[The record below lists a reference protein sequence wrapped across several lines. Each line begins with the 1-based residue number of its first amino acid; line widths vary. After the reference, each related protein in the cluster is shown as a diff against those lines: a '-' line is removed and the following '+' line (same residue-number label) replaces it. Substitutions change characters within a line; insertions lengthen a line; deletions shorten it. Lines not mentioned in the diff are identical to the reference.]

1 MDQVPVPRRWAYVLK
16 RVTPSAL
23 REAASA
29 TDRCARTVR
38 CFDRAGS
45 RSLSGMVKEAYVTVG
60 QEPRTSRAWSDHP
73 TTMDGRSW
81 VTTLVATT
89 ASGGGVGV
97 ASARENGPWRRQAGS
112 VVEIRA
118 LGMAALDC
126 SKERLCPFA
135 GGVSLSVHGWT
146 VTASRAA
153 PLVLVLLTTAHAW
166 TCDVLAHRA
175 RDGKLWRV
183 CVLHDSCRRCRPC

>member
-1 MDQVPVPRRWAYVLK
+1 
-16 RVTPSAL
+16 
-23 REAASA
+23 
-29 TDRCARTVR
+29 
-38 CFDRAGS
+38 
-45 RSLSGMVKEAYVTVG
+45 MVKEAYVTVG

-97 ASARENGPWRRQAGS
+97 AGWPRRARMVHGDGRRQAGS

-118 LGMAALDC
+118 LGMAAALDC
-126 SKERLCPFA
+126 SKERLCPFCRGA
-135 GGVSLSVHGWT
+135 SVYRCMDGR
-146 VTASRAA
+146 SRAA
-153 PLVLVLLTTAHAW
+153 PPVLVLLTTAHAW

-175 RDGKLWRV
+175 RDGNCGARAK
-183 CVLHDSCRRCRPC
+183 CVLHDSCRRCRPY

>member
-1 MDQVPVPRRWAYVLK
+1 MDQVPVPRRRAYVLK

-73 TTMDGRSW
+73 TTMDGR
-81 VTTLVATT
+81 TELGDH
-89 ASGGGVGV
+89 ASSYDSTRRWGGGGLG
-97 ASARENGPWRRQAGS
+97 AREWSMATDDGRQA
-112 VVEIRA
+112 
-118 LGMAALDC
+118 
-126 SKERLCPFA
+126 
-135 GGVSLSVHGWT
+135 
-146 VTASRAA
+146 
-153 PLVLVLLTTAHAW
+153 
-166 TCDVLAHRA
+166 
-175 RDGKLWRV
+175 V
-183 CVLHDSCRRCRPC
+183 CG